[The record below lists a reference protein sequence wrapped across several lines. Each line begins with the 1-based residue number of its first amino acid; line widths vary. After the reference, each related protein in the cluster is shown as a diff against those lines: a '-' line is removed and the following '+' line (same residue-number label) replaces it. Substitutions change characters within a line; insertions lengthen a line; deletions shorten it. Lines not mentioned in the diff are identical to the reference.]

1 MRHMNLIL
9 GAAVVAIGFA
19 QTGYAQQQGIAW
31 QPDIRTAQQVAGQ
44 ARKLV
49 LVHFWSPSCVPCAK
63 VEQEVFSRPETIQAL
78 NANFVCVKVNTDDAV
93 EIARTYNVTMLPTD
107 VVLSADGRLIA
118 QLRSPTDANQYI
130 QKVSQVAEGY
140 RQLTGQLATESGRAG
155 DYARQLG
162 GRVQESLAGP
172 TLGGAGPAMAQAP
185 PPVAGGI
192 APGQSAAPSGPVIPP
207 QNSAASSTQGP
218 AIPAYAEDRYA
229 DYLRQGQAEAGRDAA
244 AVASEASKAAPSVSD
259 YASRFAPPTA
269 TQQPVAQTGIPAIPN
284 AYSPHATATNDPRKQ
299 PPTMQPPAAAIQ
311 LPPGSPPLGLDGYCT
326 VMLKEQK
333 RWIAG
338 DRRWG
343 AVHRGRTYLF
353 TGPDEQKKFLES
365 PDTYAPVMS
374 GNDPVLALDN
384 AQSVPG
390 KREHGVFFE
399 NRVYL
404 FSQEA
409 SLARFY
415 QNPGRYAAEVI
426 QAMR

>member
-1 MRHMNLIL
+1 MRQMNLIL

-19 QTGYAQQQGIAW
+19 RTGYGQQQGIAW
-31 QPDIRTAQQVAGQ
+31 QPDIRTAQQIAGP

-49 LVHFWSPSCVPCAK
+49 LIHFWSPSCVPCAK
-63 VEQEVFSRPETIQAL
+63 VEQEVFSRPEAIQAL
-78 NANFVCVKVNTDDAV
+78 NANFVCVKVNTDDAL
-93 EIARTYNVTMLPTD
+93 EIAKTYNVTMLPTD

-118 QLRSPTDANQYI
+118 HLRSPTDANQYI
-130 QKVSQVAEGY
+130 QKVGQVAEGY
-140 RQLTGQLATESGRAG
+140 RQLTGQVATEAGQAG

-162 GRVQESLAGP
+162 SRVQESLAGP
-172 TLGGAGPAMAQAP
+172 TLGAAGPATTP
-185 PPVAGGI
+185 PPQVAGV
-192 APGQSAAPSGPVIPP
+192 AVPGQSATSGPVLPP
-207 QNSAASSTQGP
+207 QNPAASATQGP
-218 AIPAYAEDRYA
+218 AISAYTDDRYA
-229 DYLRQGQAEAGRDAA
+229 DYLRQRQADLGAGAA
-244 AVASEASKAAPSVSD
+244 AVSSGASGVAAAAADYGARYAPPSV
-259 YASRFAPPTA
+259 AQHPPEAQAQTPPT
-269 TQQPVAQTGIPAIPN
+269 TGN
-284 AYSPHATATNDPRKQ
+284 YSPQTPTLNDPRMQ
-299 PPTMQPPAAAIQ
+299 GVSVQPPAAAIQ

-365 PDTYAPVMS
+365 PDTFAPVMS

-384 AQSVPG
+384 AQAVQG

-404 FSQEA
+404 FSEEA